1 MPAKRLNLYL
11 GSLPKA
17 LICET
22 REVAALQRAF
32 SSIAPKNLT
41 QVSHVAACHA
51 GRVIVLTEGGIF
63 ATKIKNLLP
72 FFLSELRQQGF
83 DINAIEI
90 RVQVRSSRADNWAA
104 RKISRKI
111 SAQGLRNLARLEEGL
126 AESPLRDALR
136 ALLASQQKRRS
147 TARR

>member
-17 LICET
+17 LIRET

-32 SSIAPKNLT
+32 SAIAPKNLT

-51 GRVIVLTEGGIF
+51 GRVTVLTEGGIF

-72 FFLSELRQQGF
+72 FFLSEFRQLGF

-111 SAQGLRNLARLEEGL
+111 STQGLRNLARLEEGL
-126 AESPLRDALR
+126 AESPLRDAVR
-136 ALLASQQKRRS
+136 ALLVSQKKRRS
-147 TARR
+147 TAQR

>member
-1 MPAKRLNLYL
+1 MPAKPLNLYL

-17 LICET
+17 LIRET

-32 SSIAPKNLT
+32 SAIAPKNLA
-41 QVSHVAACHA
+41 QVCHVAAYHA
-51 GRVIVLTEGGIF
+51 GRVTVLTESGIF
-63 ATKIKNLLP
+63 AAKIKNLLP

-90 RVQVRSSRADNWAA
+90 RVQVRSSRAGHWAA

-111 SAQGLRNLARLEEGL
+111 STQSLRNLARLEQGL
-126 AESPLRDALR
+126 AESPLRDAVR

-147 TARR
+147 SDRR